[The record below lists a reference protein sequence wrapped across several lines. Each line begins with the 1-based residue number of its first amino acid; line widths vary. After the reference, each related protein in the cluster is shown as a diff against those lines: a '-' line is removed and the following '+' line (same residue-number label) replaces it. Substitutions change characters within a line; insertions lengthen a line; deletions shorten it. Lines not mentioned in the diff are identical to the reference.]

1 MLLEP
6 DHYLFQLR
14 QACLEQPALN
24 RHQLAALSHIRAIET
39 QSTSLDGFLS
49 ASTNLLCLARAESLD
64 RAFNLHQVALSLD
77 DPWLATATAIEF
89 RYALHGHSHQAFHAS
104 LLSAKQASAPFHQLS
119 AEIRTSMERLFLGLL
134 RQATWAPLDE
144 ANHSQIKQSFET
156 LLRADSAFRPQT
168 WSTQPRYSLR
178 LPWASN
184 LPSTWLQPLWP
195 VSLPPQ
201 SPFPV
206 PSIDTHSREWLA
218 KLLPYKGDWPTPPPL
233 PLAPVQTMA
242 DQILAHQLL
251 WPDPV
256 LAQHARQ
263 TCDLLAAAS
272 SPIARE
278 AIAEDRALQFEITA
292 LANRLQLSAW
302 LAPLTAPPPH
312 REASIATVR
321 ALSGLEPAEI
331 LALPRIQNFL
341 SNNLNRWLHSSEE
354 FQGSMQGD
362 AGLELLQQA
371 RANLRS

>member
-1 MLLEP
+1 VLLEP

-14 QACLEQPALN
+14 QACLQQPALN
-24 RHQLAALSHIRAIET
+24 RHQLAALSHLRAIEA
-39 QSTSLDGFLS
+39 QSTNIDAFL
-49 ASTNLLCLARAESLD
+49 ASTKNLLCLARAESLD

-89 RYALHGHSHQAFHAS
+89 RHALQGNSHPDFHAA
-104 LLSAKQASAPFHQLS
+104 LLGAKRASAPFHQLS
-119 AEIRTSMERLFLGLL
+119 VEIRTSIERLFLALL
-134 RQATWAPLDE
+134 RQETWAPDDP
-144 ANHSQIKQSFET
+144 ANLAQMKQSFEA

-168 WSTQPRYSLR
+168 WLTQPRYSLR
-178 LPWASN
+178 LPWAPN

-195 VSLPPQ
+195 ASLPPQ

-206 PSIDTHSREWLA
+206 PSIDVHSREWLA
-218 KLLPYKGDWPTPPPL
+218 KLLHYEGDWPTPPPL

-256 LAQHARQ
+256 LAQHAQQ
-263 TCDLLAAAS
+263 TCDLLSAAS

-302 LAPLTAPPPH
+302 LAPFTAPHPH
-312 REASIATVR
+312 REAAIATAR
-321 ALSGLEPAEI
+321 ALSGLEPAAI

-341 SNNLNRWLHSSEE
+341 NNNLNRWLHASEE
-354 FQGSMQGD
+354 FQGSLQGD

-371 RANLRS
+371 LANLRS